1 MKRKVMMIGI
11 AVAALLLAAENVQAQ
26 SRVVRRDRTEQPR
39 DDRYIDP
46 RDSRR
51 PERRD
56 VVVVEKRRPAIKVV
70 DNEVIRAFDRERYD
84 SDRLKMADMVFS
96 TGGYMTVEQITRIS
110 EIFDYDSNRIK
121 FLKKAYV
128 NCVDRYNFYRVLG
141 TLEYSSSRE
150 KIIKFV
156 MESPVDDM
164 RDINYARKVSNS
176 EMNAIIKALK
186 NESFDSARGKLAR
199 MIVRSNTLTSRQI
212 ADMAKTFSFD
222 SNRYDFLLF
231 AYDSCVDPQN
241 YAVAV
246 NTLEFST
253 NRSDLMKKISRRP

>member
-46 RDSRR
+46 RNSRR
-51 PERRD
+51 QDHKD
-56 VVVVEKRRPAIKVV
+56 VVIVEKRRPVIKVV

-84 SDRLKMADMVFS
+84 SDRLKMADMIFN
-96 TGGYMTVEQITRIS
+96 TGGYMTVEQIARIS
-110 EIFDYDSNRIK
+110 AIFDYDSNRIK

-141 TLEYSSSRE
+141 TLDYSSSRE

-156 MESPVDDM
+156 MDSPIDDI
-164 RDINYARKVSNS
+164 RDRDYARRAGNA

-186 NESFDSARGKLAR
+186 NESFDSSRGKLAR
-199 MIVRSNTLTSRQI
+199 MIVRGNLLTSRQI
-212 ADMAKTFSFD
+212 ADMAKTFTFD
-222 SNRYDFLLF
+222 SNRYDFLLY
-231 AYDSCVDPQN
+231 AYDDCVDPQN
-241 YAVAV
+241 YAIAV
-246 NTLEFST
+246 KTLEFST
-253 NRSDLMKKISRRP
+253 NRNDLMRKISRRP